1 MASVR
6 NVQILVES
14 HSEHLM
20 RRLQRR
26 VAEER
31 VSSDD
36 VKLYFVS
43 SSGGQAQ
50 VSDLQLNEWGEI
62 ENWPEQFFGDEMGEI
77 AAITEASLKRKLK
90 PSQ

>member
-1 MASVR
+1 
-6 NVQILVES
+6 
-14 HSEHLM
+14 M

-26 VAEER
+26 VAEKR

-43 SSGGQAQ
+43 SQRGPAQ

-62 ENWPEQFFGDEMGEI
+62 ENWPENFFGDETG
-77 AAITEASLKRKLK
+77 RNRGNH
-90 PSQ
+90 